1 VLISAYLGLKINK
14 MVIFCLLSRIERLE
28 MRLTFF
34 LPMGLF
40 QPRFSLEL
48 FTEQR
53 GFLREKNVNQGT

>member
-1 VLISAYLGLKINK
+1 
-14 MVIFCLLSRIERLE
+14 MVIFCLLSRTEGLE